1 MTSGWPSQ
9 EGVSQQ
15 LLRKNQNVSKLNSL
29 ILAHGDCDGV
39 CSASIAFSANSD
51 AEVIFTNPFDLLS
64 ELRSV
69 ADRDVMIMDIALTS
83 KYKDEITGEMRRLSV
98 SRKLFYFDHH
108 PLPAPVSVSDLPG
121 TVIRGQG
128 EACAS
133 ELVYEYFKNQ
143 LDPEMSRV
151 AVYGAIG
158 DYSDDTPVIKEIL
171 RSWDKRE
178 LYLEAGILVAAL
190 EGTRKQDFRFKRSL
204 VAYLSRN
211 RLPSLDNELV
221 NIAIHESQID
231 ERMRRVV
238 RSITKVQGKVAYV
251 KDVAWSLGKAAT
263 YARAYTGAL
272 VGVAAEQLTDT
283 VDMSVRSVDLNNL
296 QEIVSTVAESLG
308 GAGGGHSNAAGARV
322 PQDQFMEFISG
333 IDRAISNEQSTQ

>member
-1 MTSGWPSQ
+1 
-9 EGVSQQ
+9 
-15 LLRKNQNVSKLNSL
+15 LNTV

-39 CSASIAFSANSD
+39 CSASIAFSVNND
-51 AEVIFTNPFDLLS
+51 AEVIFTNPFDLLA

-69 ADRDVMIMDIALTS
+69 ANRDVMVMDIALTS
-83 KYKDEITGEMRRLSV
+83 RYKDEIIGEMRRLNV
-98 SRKLFYFDHH
+98 GHKLFYFDHH
-108 PLPAPVSVSDLPG
+108 PLPAPVTVSDLPG
-121 TVIRGQG
+121 TVIRGEG

-133 ELVYEYFKNQ
+133 ELVYEYFKDR

-158 DYSDDTPVIKEIL
+158 DYSDDTPSIREIL

-204 VAYLSRN
+204 VAYLSLN

-221 NIAIHESQID
+221 SIAIHESQID
-231 ERMRRVV
+231 ERMRRAV
-238 RSITKVQGKVAYV
+238 RSMVKVQGHVAYV
-251 KDVAWSLGKAAT
+251 KDIAWSLGKAAT
-263 YARAYTGAL
+263 YARAYAGAL
-272 VGVAAEQLTDT
+272 VGVAAERLADT

-296 QEIVSTVAESLG
+296 QEVVSAVAESLG

-322 PQDQFMEFISG
+322 PGDQFAEFISKL
-333 IDRAISNEQSTQ
+333 DQAISNEQPP